1 MKSAARGTLVA
12 FAFMLTMGFA
22 VDHASAQ
29 PAPALTRMQVIEV
42 YSPLYKNGREPESF
56 KDNRVSTANNH
67 GGNWLIVVVEET
79 GYGRSQ
85 FATMSGTSMKL
96 VASDPVFDASRRITG
111 YKRSYRVDM
120 RFNEGRFTC
129 TASSMNFPWRTQTAS
144 IYIR

>member
-1 MKSAARGTLVA
+1 MKSAVRGTLVA

-22 VDHASAQ
+22 VDNASAQ
-29 PAPALTRMQVIEV
+29 PAPALTRMRVLKV
-42 YSPLYKNGREPESF
+42 YSPLYKNGLEPEDVS
-56 KDNRVSTANNH
+56 DNRVSTANNH

-85 FATMSGTSMKL
+85 FATMSGTSMRL
-96 VASDPVFDASRRITG
+96 VASKPIENASRRITG
-111 YKRSYRVDM
+111 YIRTYRVDM

-129 TASSMNFPWRTQTAS
+129 TASSINFPWGTQTAS